1 MANNMK
7 KQFYSF
13 GLVLLTLVLFQ
24 SCMETTYLNVR
35 HAAQISMPADLDS
48 VLVVNKT
55 KVEKGKGNKV
65 FSVLEGLV
73 TGEPILGDKYGAKS
87 AVKNMQKLII
97 ESDRMDLIHNDIINL
112 GLKDISGE
120 TPIKS
125 NIIDSICEEYGADG
139 LIALELFDSDS
150 YYSSNSS
157 EVRTQWRIYYPNERK
172 IIDEFVIYSGA
183 NNHSFSSSIPAA
195 YSSISKAGAYGAELY
210 FKRIIPCY
218 ARESRYYYSKGSHE
232 IKAAK
237 KSVKI
242 GNWDQ
247 AIYYWEVETES
258 QTNQKNAGKAAY
270 NLALAYEIKEDFD
283 KALEWIDVSITAQN
297 KNAISYQTILKNR
310 KNEVALIAKQL
321 KRE

>member
-1 MANNMK
+1 MTNNMK

-13 GLVLLTLVLFQ
+13 GIVLLTLVIFQ
-24 SCMETTYLNVR
+24 SCMGTTYLNVR
-35 HAAQISMPADLDS
+35 HAAQISLPADLDS
-48 VLVVNKT
+48 VLVINKT
-55 KVEKGKGNKV
+55 KVEKGKGNQV
-65 FSVLEGLV
+65 INVLEGLV
-73 TGEPILGDKYGAKS
+73 TGEPILGDKYGSKS
-87 AVKNMQKLII
+87 AVKNMQKLVI

-112 GLKDISGE
+112 GLKDISGD

-125 NIIDSICEEYGADG
+125 DIIDSICEEYGADG

-150 YYSSNSS
+150 YNSSNSA
-157 EVRTQWRIYYPNERK
+157 EVRTQWRVYYPNERK
-172 IIDEFVIYSGA
+172 IIDEFIVYSGA
-183 NNHSFSSSIPAA
+183 NDHSFSSFVPAA

-210 FKRIIPCY
+210 FNRIVPNFT
-218 ARESRYYYSKGSHE
+218 REVRYYYTKGSHE

-237 KSVKI
+237 KSVKL

-258 QTNQKNAGKAAY
+258 QTNQKNEGKAAY

-283 KALEWIDVSITAQN
+283 KALEWIDVSEAAGNMKATSY
-297 KNAISYQTILKNR
+297 KAILQNR
-310 KNEVALIAKQL
+310 KSEIALIQDQL